1 MMRDFVKKCRGNVEE
16 NTIILIID
24 SEADKI
30 RTLTEEFENQ
40 QVITNTVEDFDSDNI
55 RTIHIPKVFTDTEG
69 RIRFAIATLIEKD
82 VVEFGDEIFVV
93 STLPDLSEDMVTQ
106 VTVKEEYESSDMI
119 RFFLES
125 QASTETIYETLSL
138 AISLARNGRKGSP
151 IGALFIV
158 GDENEVLE
166 RSKPLNYNP
175 FSGTDVHVKDEVVSA
190 SIGEFAKLDGA
201 FVISSNGEVV
211 SSSRYLEP
219 EIKNA
224 EVPSG
229 LGSRHMAASG
239 ISKSTD
245 AISIVVSES
254 DERIRCFMDGEL
266 VIDMDPNES
275 PFIY

>member
-1 MMRDFVKKCRGNVEE
+1 MRDFVKNCKDSIDE
-16 NTIILIID
+16 NTIVLIID
-24 SEADKI
+24 SDPDKI
-30 RTLTEEFENQ
+30 RMLTEIFGDHTL
-40 QVITNTVEDFDSDNI
+40 ITNTVEDFDNENI
-55 RTIHIPKVFTDTEG
+55 RSIHIPEIFTDTES
-69 RIRFAIATLIEKD
+69 RIRFAIATLLQKEIIELAN
-82 VVEFGDEIFVV
+82 EIFVV
-93 STLPDLSEDMVTQ
+93 ASLPDLDEEMVTQ
-106 VTVKEEYESSDMI
+106 VTVKESYANSDII

-138 AISLARNGRKGSP
+138 AMDLAKNGRKGSP

-158 GDENEVLE
+158 GDENAVLE

-175 FSGTDVHVKDEVVSA
+175 FSGTDVHVNDDVVSA

-201 FVISSNGEVV
+201 FVISNDGEVV

-219 EIKNA
+219 KITDA

-239 ISKSTD
+239 ISQSTD

-254 DERIRCFMDGEL
+254 DKHVRCFMDGEL
-266 VIDMDPNES
+266 VIDIDPS
-275 PFIY
+275 KSSSIY

>member
-1 MMRDFVKKCRGNVEE
+1 
-16 NTIILIID
+16 
-24 SEADKI
+24 
-30 RTLTEEFENQ
+30 
-40 QVITNTVEDFDSDNI
+40 
-55 RTIHIPKVFTDTEG
+55 
-69 RIRFAIATLIEKD
+69 
-82 VVEFGDEIFVV
+82 
-93 STLPDLSEDMVTQ
+93 MVTQ
-106 VTVKEEYESSDMI
+106 VTVKEDYESSDMI

-254 DERIRCFMDGEL
+254 DERIRCFIDGEL

>member
-1 MMRDFVKKCRGNVEE
+1 MRDFVKKCRGNVEE

>member
-1 MMRDFVKKCRGNVEE
+1 MMRDFVKKCRGNVAE

-40 QVITNTVEDFDSDNI
+40 QVITNTVENFDSDNI

-69 RIRFAIATLIEKD
+69 RIGFAIATLIEKD

-106 VTVKEEYESSDMI
+106 VTVKEEYESSDMM

-138 AISLARNGRKGSP
+138 SISLARNGRKGSP

-190 SIGEFAKLDGA
+190 SIREFAKIDGA

-211 SSSRYLEP
+211 SSSRYLEL

-254 DERIRCFMDGEL
+254 DERIRCFMNGEL